1 MKAIITKYIGPTN
14 SHGSRFK
21 ATAEGGRGTPLTI
34 TVPYN
39 YALNSFKKE
48 LRSERGNMSGKEF
61 KKFVL
66 KEWSKLA
73 REMKLTYCNPNIYDL
88 GADVPSP
95 QPKV

>member
-1 MKAIITKYIGPTN
+1 MTRTKNKGMPPLR
-14 SHGSRFK
+14 HGICNR
-21 ATAEGGRGTPLTI
+21 
-34 TVPYN
+34 YN

-66 KEWSKLA
+66 KEWSKLS